1 MGRGCRPVAHDDPG
15 STDKQPALK
24 GNLDRTLND
33 LAPVKEART
42 DATQVMD
49 PVSAPEPIEA
59 PTDSTPVAAT
69 TTGLPPVPPTS
80 TDLPWVSTSTD
91 LPPVAGTETSLPDV
105 PPAQSTVASLPPVP
119 SSDALPPA
127 TEVTA
132 PRLARAPAAKSE
144 PAPRFEVTPGRVALA
159 GLGVSVLGLL
169 LWLIWPL
176 LTRPAKP
183 QPIEWIDAAPA
194 PVAVAA
200 PKPAPPPVAPP
211 VAPPK
216 PAADELRLDAKV
228 HVIDP
233 RALHA
238 PDVSLEPTHKY
249 RLTLKTDEPKAGIV
263 LARLEEAEGWGVLH
277 AMATHHA
284 LQFGG
289 ARTLR
294 LHCEPGSLVKADTTM
309 TLELEDLAR
318 KKQRQTL
325 GISPAT
331 QCYDFEV
338 GRRLEVDPGASKRVQ
353 LRSEQKAVLGEQ
365 VPLRV
370 AYRIPV
376 PGDPQAWRFGV
387 LEPGDDVLVEGPGA
401 RFAILDPWLGDNEG
415 EVVLQVLPGDTDSRG
430 LVRPDGADTKFV
442 PSRP

>member
-1 MGRGCRPVAHDDPG
+1 MANDDPG
-15 STDKQPALK
+15 STDKRPVHK
-24 GNLDRTLND
+24 GNLERTVND
-33 LAPVKEART
+33 LPPVRPSRT
-42 DATQVMD
+42 DATQMMD
-49 PVSAPEPIEA
+49 PVAPEAEPAEPAADGA
-59 PTDSTPVAAT
+59 PVTSTD
-69 TTGLPPVPPTS
+69 TGLPPVPATS

-91 LPPVAGTETSLPDV
+91 LPPVPSESTETSLPNV
-105 PPAQSTVASLPPVP
+105 PVAEGTVASLPPVP
-119 SSDALPPA
+119 SSDALPLA

-132 PRLARAPAAKSE
+132 PRLARAPAATSS
-144 PAPRFEVTPGRVALA
+144 PAPRFEVTPARVALA
-159 GLGVSVLGLL
+159 GLGISVLGVL
-169 LWLIWPL
+169 LWLVWPM
-176 LTRPAKP
+176 LTRPA
-183 QPIEWIDAAPA
+183 QPTPVEWVDATPVQPVPAPA
-194 PVAVAA
+194 PKPEPVHAA
-200 PKPAPPPVAPP
+200 QP

-216 PAADELRLDAKV
+216 PAADELHLDAKV

-249 RLTLKTDEPKAGIV
+249 RLTLKTGDPKAGLV

-277 AMATHHA
+277 EMATHHA

-294 LHCEPGSLVKADTTM
+294 LHCEPGSLVKADTTI

-325 GISPAT
+325 DIAPAT

-338 GRRLEVDPGASKRVQ
+338 GRLLDVDPGASRRVQ
-353 LRSEQKAVLGEQ
+353 LRSEQTAVLGEQ

-370 AYRIPV
+370 AYRLPV
-376 PGDPQAWRFGV
+376 PGEPQTWRFGV

-401 RFAILDPWLGDNEG
+401 RFAILDPWIGDNEG
-415 EVVLQVLPGDTDSRG
+415 DVVLQVLPGDTDRRG
-430 LVRPDGADTKFV
+430 LVRPDGTDAKFV

>member
-1 MGRGCRPVAHDDPG
+1 MGTDDPG

-33 LAPVKEART
+33 LAPVKPART

-49 PVSAPEPIEA
+49 PVSPAVEPVEG
-59 PTDSTPVAAT
+59 PTDASPIPA
-69 TTGLPPVPPTS
+69 TS

-91 LPPVAGTETSLPDV
+91 LPPVPSTETSLPNV
-105 PPAQSTVASLPPVP
+105 PPAESTVASLPPVP

-144 PAPRFEVTPGRVALA
+144 PKPRFEVTPGLVALA
-159 GLGVSVLGLL
+159 GLGVSVLGVI
-169 LWLIWPL
+169 LWLVWPI

-183 QPIEWIDAAPA
+183 QPVEWVDAT
-194 PVAVAA
+194 PVQPVPA
-200 PKPAPPPVAPP
+200 PKPAPRPAPQPVAPP
-211 VAPPK
+211 R
-216 PAADELRLDAKV
+216 PAADELHLDAKV

-249 RLTLKTDEPKAGIV
+249 RLTLKTDDPKAGIV
-263 LARLEEAEGWGVLH
+263 LARLEEADGWGVLH
-277 AMATHHA
+277 EMATHHA

-289 ARTLR
+289 ARALR
-294 LHCEPGSLVKADTTM
+294 LHCEPGSLVKADTTI

-338 GRRLEVDPGASKRVQ
+338 GRALELDPGVSKRVQ

-370 AYRIPV
+370 AYRLPL

-442 PSRP
+442 PNRP